1 MLDILAVQTALK
13 AIVDAADVGLF
24 AHVGAVDKPAPP
36 CVIVPLPEVDY
47 LDDFDRDMTATFT
60 LRVLC
65 GNRQDETSAQRVV
78 ARHMTPGPG
87 SLIDA
92 LEDDQSVGGTAHTI
106 AVVSASTARAYEY
119 GDITYI
125 GTDLTVAV
133 TG

>member
-1 MLDILAVQTALK
+1 MLDVLAVQSALK
-13 AIVDAADVGLF
+13 AIIDAADVDLF

-65 GNRQDETSAQRVV
+65 GKRQDETAAQGVV
-78 ARHMTPGPG
+78 ARHMSPGPG

-92 LEDDQSVGGTAHTI
+92 LEADPSVGGTAHTI
-106 AVVSASTARAYEY
+106 AVMSASTAKAYEY

-125 GTDLTVAV
+125 GMDLSVVV